1 MPELFSIFDVV
12 GTTDLAIFEVKAGIL
27 EIVNDGV
34 GILLDGLGMLL
45 GLGSSFV
52 NVPCL
57 SIGGVP
63 GCKLKR
69 FLI

>member
-1 MPELFSIFDVV
+1 MPVLFGIFDVV
-12 GTTDLAIFEVKAGIL
+12 GATDLAIFEVKAGIL
-27 EIVNDGV
+27 EMADGV

-63 GCKLKR
+63 G
-69 FLI
+69 